1 MKGLLLATALLASSV
16 AVATAQ
22 RIEEDFMRYK
32 IETDENEQ
40 PHPILIPDTTV
51 FYRPTMPYDNGA
63 MQRAEYALWF
73 VDCSR
78 RGVAPSERQT
88 VCGGVEIGYRAG
100 RLLGALRVDRTS
112 QAGILSG
119 KTSAGGAGGME
130 EYSAGGDAPF
140 DEQRITLEASGR
152 GYLGGIRYFA
162 AYGLRREWT
171 LTVYAA
177 LRGGRDIYADG
188 VFANTADMALRAV
201 KRFDN
206 DATLSLALLLPLSKR
221 GLRQA
226 AAEEVFR
233 LTGDNLY
240 NPAWGMQSGKMRSAR
255 VRRSAD
261 PALLLSSEI
270 PAGRRARLTATLL
283 LSLPRYSLSMPAWF
297 DAETPQP
304 DHYRNLPSY
313 FTDKA
318 AAAVVRDVWSSGDM
332 RYTQIDW
339 HEMYARNALRGER
352 GAAYVIE
359 RRTEISMRL
368 AAAATVETTP
378 REGLAIRYGIRTGY
392 ECSRRFKR
400 MDDLLGA
407 TFLLDRDCYLV
418 DDDTFGNM
426 LQNDLRHP
434 DRRIGKGDR
443 FGYDYNLTQRHLGI
457 CVMAIWRR
465 GRSELH
471 AAAELSSLSVGRRG
485 YFEKE
490 LFAGNGS
497 YGRSKRIV
505 FAPYTLKAAWHHAL
519 TPRHGITLAAVAA
532 AAAPEADDI
541 FLQTQYN
548 NRTTDRPRTS
558 ILLGGEA
565 AYRFHSPTVD
575 IHLTGFATLS
585 RRESRILHSY
595 DDMSGAYSDI
605 AIDDIE
611 RLGTGIEAAA
621 TVRYSRRWQSAF
633 TFTAASYRY
642 AADPAVTLYDDRD
655 NSVISTSRSRMT
667 GCRTGAPQLT
677 AYADV
682 AWYPAGGWS
691 LRMSMQYAGSRHVEP
706 SAVRRTERLVATAGS
721 EERREEMMHQQR
733 LPDAASVDASVAKT
747 FAFGRSELRIM
758 LSVRNLTNAGDI
770 VYAGREQNRVRRYT
784 AGDMTHYR
792 PFDNLLTYAYPRTY
806 YISVGWSF

>member
-119 KTSAGGAGGME
+119 KTAAGGAGGME

-378 REGLAIRYGIRTGY
+378 REGLAIR
-392 ECSRRFKR
+392 
-400 MDDLLGA
+400 
-407 TFLLDRDCYLV
+407 
-418 DDDTFGNM
+418 
-426 LQNDLRHP
+426 
-434 DRRIGKGDR
+434 
-443 FGYDYNLTQRHLGI
+443 
-457 CVMAIWRR
+457 
-465 GRSELH
+465 
-471 AAAELSSLSVGRRG
+471 
-485 YFEKE
+485 
-490 LFAGNGS
+490 
-497 YGRSKRIV
+497 
-505 FAPYTLKAAWHHAL
+505 
-519 TPRHGITLAAVAA
+519 
-532 AAAPEADDI
+532 
-541 FLQTQYN
+541 
-548 NRTTDRPRTS
+548 
-558 ILLGGEA
+558 
-565 AYRFHSPTVD
+565 
-575 IHLTGFATLS
+575 
-585 RRESRILHSY
+585 
-595 DDMSGAYSDI
+595 
-605 AIDDIE
+605 
-611 RLGTGIEAAA
+611 
-621 TVRYSRRWQSAF
+621 
-633 TFTAASYRY
+633 
-642 AADPAVTLYDDRD
+642 
-655 NSVISTSRSRMT
+655 
-667 GCRTGAPQLT
+667 
-677 AYADV
+677 
-682 AWYPAGGWS
+682 
-691 LRMSMQYAGSRHVEP
+691 
-706 SAVRRTERLVATAGS
+706 
-721 EERREEMMHQQR
+721 
-733 LPDAASVDASVAKT
+733 
-747 FAFGRSELRIM
+747 
-758 LSVRNLTNAGDI
+758 
-770 VYAGREQNRVRRYT
+770 
-784 AGDMTHYR
+784 
-792 PFDNLLTYAYPRTY
+792 
-806 YISVGWSF
+806 